1 MAVDTSDLSV
11 DPPTSGDAQLAVL
24 MWTFVQQK
32 NRPFTSQMAQH
43 VLQSL
48 LPLEDQSPKTLAR
61 RLQKEL
67 DAHGVHLKYNHALEL
82 AVRLRGAPNWQSAR
96 KLAHVDQLT
105 FTPLA
110 DFPEERF
117 GSWEELAPRLVRAC
131 EQALRQAVSKVI
143 QVRFRSNYISLD
155 IPMTQQQR
163 DRVAT
168 ESNPFAMVSPVD
180 RSETWLDGS
189 VSAFERVR
197 RSLEETD
204 KGILDGIA
212 VLKACANTRPAPYLL
227 QQVRIGDAPNSELV
241 LSRDDFSDPY
251 SSNEIARGDEMVC
264 WWQLELAEKDREIS
278 VSEEDGAWHIGDA
291 RYMWYVVSLHPNEYV
306 PGLKTR
312 NLGVDESKTM
322 LRRYLGARRI
332 LGGSARFH
340 ESRKQIEYL
349 GGPTEKFRVDIHLL
363 LREMQKAGIEWN
375 EFCKAS
381 GFEEPISPLLSAGLV
396 FSLIERLRL
405 ADPNTIIARPP
416 RSEMARVET
425 DEMIRALLPR
435 VNHFTYRLPRDL
447 EAPISN
453 QVREAVAALAESQGM
468 RSHIEAGVLK
478 MEGDPLPHLVYAGD
492 GEELR
497 SSLVSLGLVPYVAV
511 IPHWFKVDESLLVEG
526 MWPYAFGHSLYLDIV
541 RAS

>member
-1 MAVDTSDLSV
+1 MAVDTSDFSV
-11 DPPTSGDAQLAVL
+11 DPPKSSDAQLAVL

-32 NRPFTSQMAQH
+32 SRPFTSQMSQQ

-67 DAHGVHLKYNHALEL
+67 DARGVHLKYNHALEL
-82 AVRLRGAPNWQSAR
+82 AARLRGAPNWQSAR
-96 KLAHVDQLT
+96 KLAHIDFLT

-110 DFPEERF
+110 ELPEEKF
-117 GSWEELAPRLVRAC
+117 GSWEELAPRLISAC
-131 EQALRQAVSKVI
+131 EQALRQAVRKVI

-163 DRVAT
+163 DRLVT
-168 ESNPFAMVSPVD
+168 ESIPVAMVSPVE
-180 RSETWLDGS
+180 RSETWLNGS

-212 VLKACANTRPAPYLL
+212 VLKACANTWPSPNLL
-227 QQVRIGDAPNSELV
+227 QQVSTSDAPNSELV
-241 LSRDDFSDPY
+241 LSRDDSSDPY

-264 WWQLELAEKDREIS
+264 WWQLELAEKSREIS
-278 VSEEDGAWHIGDA
+278 ISEEDGAWHIGDA
-291 RYMWYVVSLHPNEYV
+291 RYIWHLITLHPKEYV
-306 PGLKTR
+306 PGLVIR

-322 LRRYLGARRI
+322 LRRYLAARRI
-332 LGGSARFH
+332 LGGSTRFH
-340 ESRKQIEYL
+340 ESSKQIEYL

-363 LREMQKAGIEWN
+363 LREMQKAEIEWD

-381 GFEEPISPLLSAGLV
+381 GLEEPISPLLSAALV
-396 FSLIERLRL
+396 LSLIERLRL
-405 ADPNTIIARPP
+405 ANPNAIIARPP
-416 RSEMARVET
+416 RSEMMRLET

-435 VNHFTYRLPRDL
+435 VNHFTYHVPQDL
-447 EAPISN
+447 DAQTAE
-453 QVREAVAALAESQGM
+453 QVREAVASLAESQGM
-468 RSHIEAGVLK
+468 RMHIEAGVLK

-497 SSLVSLGLVPYVAV
+497 STLESLGLVPYVAV
-511 IPHWFKVDESLLVEG
+511 IPHWFEVDKSLLVEG
-526 MWPYAFGHSLYLDIV
+526 MWPFAFGYSLYLDIV
-541 RAS
+541 RVS

>member
-1 MAVDTSDLSV
+1 MAVDTSNFSV

-67 DAHGVHLKYNHALEL
+67 DARGVHLKYNHALEL
-82 AVRLRGAPNWQSAR
+82 AARLRGAPNWQSAR
-96 KLAHVDQLT
+96 KFAHIDLLT
-105 FTPLA
+105 LTPLA
-110 DFPEERF
+110 ELPEEKF
-117 GSWEELAPRLVRAC
+117 GSWEELAPRLVTAC
-131 EQALRQAVSKVI
+131 ERALQQAVRKVV
-143 QVRFRSNYISLD
+143 QVRFRSNYLSLD
-155 IPMTQQQR
+155 IPMAQQHR
-163 DRVAT
+163 DGVVT
-168 ESNPFAMVSPVD
+168 ESIPFAMVSPVE
-180 RSETWLDGS
+180 RSDTWLGGS

-197 RSLEETD
+197 RSLEEANQ
-204 KGILDGIA
+204 GMLDGIA
-212 VLKACANTRPAPYLL
+212 VLKACADTWPSPTQH
-227 QQVRIGDAPNSELV
+227 QQVSIGDAPNSELV
-241 LSRDDFSDPY
+241 LSRDDYHDRY
-251 SSNEIARGDEMVC
+251 SGNEIARGDEMVC
-264 WWQLELAEKDREIS
+264 WSQLELAEKGREIS

-291 RYMWYVVSLHPNEYV
+291 RYIWHLVTLHPKDYV
-306 PGLKTR
+306 PGLVMR

-322 LRRYLGARRI
+322 LRRYLAARRI
-332 LGGSARFH
+332 LGGSTRFH
-340 ESRKQIEYL
+340 ESSKRIEYL

-363 LREMQKAGIEWN
+363 LREMQKAGIDWD

-381 GFEEPISPLLSAGLV
+381 DLEEPIGPLLSAALV

-405 ADPNTIIARPP
+405 ADPNAIIARPP
-416 RSEMARVET
+416 RSEMARLES

-435 VNHFTYRLPRDL
+435 VNHFTYHLPRDL
-447 EAPISN
+447 DAQTAEQA
-453 QVREAVAALAESQGM
+453 REAVAALAESQGM
-468 RSHIEAGVLK
+468 RVHIEAGVLK

-497 SSLVSLGLVPYVAV
+497 SALASLGLAPYFAV
-511 IPHWFKVDESLLVEG
+511 IPHWFKVDKSILAEG
-526 MWPYAFGHSLYLDIV
+526 MWPYAFGYSLYLDIV

>member
-1 MAVDTSDLSV
+1 MAVDTSDFSV
-11 DPPTSGDAQLAVL
+11 DPPTSSDAKLAVL

-32 NRPFTSQMAQH
+32 SRPFTSQMSQQ

-67 DAHGVHLKYNHALEL
+67 DARDVHLKYNHALEL
-82 AVRLRGAPNWQSAR
+82 AARLRGAPNWQSAR
-96 KLAHVDQLT
+96 KLAHIDLLT

-110 DFPEERF
+110 ELPEEKF
-117 GSWEELAPRLVRAC
+117 GSWEELAPRLISAC
-131 EQALRQAVSKVI
+131 EQALRQAVRKVI

-155 IPMTQQQR
+155 TPMTRQQG
-163 DRVAT
+163 DGVVT
-168 ESNPFAMVSPVD
+168 ESIPFAMVSPVE

-189 VSAFERVR
+189 ARAFERVR

-204 KGILDGIA
+204 KGILDGIT
-212 VLKACANTRPAPYLL
+212 VLKACTDTWPSPSLH
-227 QQVRIGDAPNSELV
+227 QQVKTSDAPNSELV
-241 LSRDDFSDPY
+241 LSRDDYRDPY

-264 WWQLELAEKDREIS
+264 WWQLELAEKGREIR
-278 VSEEDGAWHIGDA
+278 VSEEDGAWHIVDA
-291 RYMWYVVSLHPNEYV
+291 RYMWHLVTLHPQDYV
-306 PGLKTR
+306 PGLVIR

-322 LRRYLGARRI
+322 LRRYLAARRI
-332 LGGSARFH
+332 LGGSTRFH
-340 ESRKQIEYL
+340 ESSKQIEYL

-363 LREMQKAGIEWN
+363 LREMQKAGIEWD

-381 GFEEPISPLLSAGLV
+381 GLEEPISPLLSAALV
-396 FSLIERLRL
+396 LSLIERLRL
-405 ADPNTIIARPP
+405 ADPNAIIARPP
-416 RSEMARVET
+416 RSEMARLET

-435 VNHFTYRLPRDL
+435 VNHFTYHVPRDL
-447 EAPISN
+447 DVQTAE
-453 QVREAVAALAESQGM
+453 QVREAVASLAESQGM
-468 RSHIEAGVLK
+468 RMQIEAGVLK

-497 SSLVSLGLVPYVAV
+497 SNMASLGLVPYVAV
-511 IPHWFKVDESLLVEG
+511 IPHWFEVDKSLLGEG
-526 MWPYAFGHSLYLDIV
+526 MWPYAFGYSLYMDIV